1 MSADIPPDPV
11 PDPVPDA
18 ALDAAPDAAPDPVPD
33 PVPDPALDPA
43 LDAAGDAARVPTN
56 GPASSDSAD
65 DRDPRPDDA
74 ERPRGRAYRAEGIT
88 VYFDPRAFWHTGDCL
103 RGLPHVFDVRR
114 RPWVRADLD
123 TPERIAKQVEACPS
137 GALQFELPGDAE

>member
-1 MSADIPPDPV
+1 MSADVPPDP
-11 PDPVPDA
+11 
-18 ALDAAPDAAPDPVPD
+18 APDAARDAAL
-33 PVPDPALDPA
+33 DPALDPA
-43 LDAAGDAARVPTN
+43 PDAAGDPAHDAAPDAAGDAARVPTN

-88 VYFDPRAFWHTGDCL
+88 VYFDPRACWHTGDCL